1 MCFNARSLGRNGAS
15 LDAYLITLH
24 DVLQKTERH
33 PNREFCSSEFRS
45 TVLVSPIQRV
55 PGFLIEILRLLQ

>member
-1 MCFNARSLGRNGAS
+1 MCSNARSLGRKRAS

-33 PNREFCSSEFRS
+33 PNRELCSSKFRS
-45 TVLVSPIQRV
+45 TVLVSPIQPV
-55 PGFLIEILRLLQ
+55 PGYLIEILRLLQ